1 VIVEADFQR
10 FYGLDP
16 LELGWGRFC
25 RLLRGLPPESG
36 LLAALAQD
44 QADASAAED
53 ARVARVAFALE
64 HGELGG

>member
-1 VIVEADFQR
+1 MIVEADFQR

-16 LELGWGRFC
+16 MEIGWGRFC

-36 LLAALAQD
+36 LITALAREQSE
-44 QADASAAED
+44 ASAAED

-64 HGELGG
+64 HGDVDG